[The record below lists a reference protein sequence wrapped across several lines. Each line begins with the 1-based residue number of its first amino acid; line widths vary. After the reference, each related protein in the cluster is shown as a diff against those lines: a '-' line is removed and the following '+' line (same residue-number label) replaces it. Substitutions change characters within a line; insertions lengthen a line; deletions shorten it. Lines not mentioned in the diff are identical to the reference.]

1 MYNWGNGLPSPPEQ
15 LLEQCYQILLND
27 EEIEKKH
34 GTTPWAVKQWARE
47 NCKSFVW
54 MNEQDVSDVSYQW
67 DYIFAFYFVEDKDAN
82 WFQLRWK

>member
-1 MYNWGNGLPSPPEQ
+1 MYDWENGLPDPPDE
-15 LLEQCYQILLND
+15 LLDRCHQILLND
-27 EEIEKKH
+27 GDIEKKH
-34 GTTPWAVKQWARE
+34 GTTPWAIKRWALM

-67 DYIFAFYFVEDKDAN
+67 DYIYAFYFGEDKDAN